1 MRNRLIGSIIGA
13 VALLTLSTTLF
24 AQATRNAPPPK
35 DTATPRYQ
43 VPNGAKGLI
52 GVWNWTPSA
61 DNNRMHL
68 TLKPLPMQPWAEE
81 KYNTN
86 KNEEDPLDRG
96 KNELNPDFK
105 CFPRGPSRSWLMA
118 EHPIEIIQTPT
129 QIQLVHEWGTEL
141 RRVFMDGRPHPKAPV
156 PTWQGHSIGKFEGD
170 TLVIDTVGINEHTW
184 LDHAGHVHS
193 DALHLIERLRLDG
206 PDKMVLDITI
216 DDPKA
221 YTKPFTAHLEFRRS
235 PYEMEEY
242 VLCEDILLCGAPVP

>member
-1 MRNRLIGSIIGA
+1 MRNRLIGSLLGVAA
-13 VALLTLSTTLF
+13 VLTLSTTLL
-24 AQATRNAPPPK
+24 AQAPR
-35 DTATPRYQ
+35 DTATPKYQ
-43 VPNGAKGLI
+43 VPNGAKGLF
-52 GVWNWTPSA
+52 GVWNWKPTP

-86 KNEEDPLDRG
+86 KNPDNPLDRG

-141 RRVFMDGRPHPKAPV
+141 RRIFMDGRPHPKAPV
-156 PTWQGHSIGKFEGD
+156 PTWQGQSFGKFEGD
-170 TLVIDTVGINEHTW
+170 TLVIETFGINEHTW

-206 PDKMVLDITI
+206 QDKMVLDMTI

-221 YTKPFTAHLEFRRS
+221 YTKPFTAHLEFARS

-242 VLCEDILLCGAPVP
+242 VLCEDLLLSGAPVP